1 MSNGSSSN
9 GEVCKNSLP
18 SGTFLEINATK
29 SGYDF
34 GSRSGY
40 VYDDAEWIIPMN
52 PRVSSFRKWPS
63 FSVVIFFL
71 VQNYEK
77 KILIAISDFHLI
89 AL

>member
-1 MSNGSSSN
+1 MN

-52 PRVSSFRKWPS
+52 PRVSSFRK
-63 FSVVIFFL
+63 
-71 VQNYEK
+71 
-77 KILIAISDFHLI
+77 
-89 AL
+89 

>member
-52 PRVSSFRKWPS
+52 PRVSSFRKGPS
-63 FSVVIFFL
+63 FSVVIIFSCSKL
-71 VQNYEK
+71 WK
-77 KILIAISDFHLI
+77 KNLITISDFHLI
-89 AL
+89 AS